1 MVKEVYQVYLSKSAA
16 KTVKK
21 QVKAFDIKIG
31 TILKQLS
38 KTPIPGQAERLSGEF
53 NFLYSYHFTNNGTAF
68 RLCYQVSEEAKTI
81 TVVLIGPRENFYKIL
96 KQKLSF

>member
-16 KTVKK
+16 KTGKK
-21 QVKAFDIKIG
+21 QGKAFVIKIG
-31 TILKQLS
+31 TILTQLS
-38 KTPIPGQAERLSGEF
+38 KNPIPQQAERLSGEF

-96 KQKLSF
+96 KQKLSS

>member
-16 KTVKK
+16 KTGKK
-21 QVKAFDIKIG
+21 QGKAFDIKIG

-96 KQKLSF
+96 NQKLSF